1 MDAHDWLGVI
11 GALIVSVGAIYY
23 LYDIV
28 WGQTRPHRVTWAVWT
43 CIGVLGFGVTDSAG
57 AGPGAYVAGVYTVA
71 YIVTFLLSMTRKYGK
86 PGVRPSDIALGVVAL
101 AGVGLWRFGG
111 LGDTPAAALAIV
123 CDAAAVWPTLREA
136 WLQPHSESLPT
147 WSADVVGSALGV
159 AAVTNAS
166 FAANAYPAYLLVAN
180 ALVLAALLG
189 GRSRIKAAR
198 RRVVESA
205 PLTVPPGSGRLEVT
219 GE

>member
-1 MDAHDWLGVI
+1 MNVQDWLGVI

-43 CIGVLGFGVTDSAG
+43 CIGILGFGVTDSAG

-71 YIVTFLLSMTRKYGK
+71 YVITFGLSLTKKYGK
-86 PGVRPSDIALGVVAL
+86 PGVRASDIVLCVVAL
-101 AGVGLWRFGG
+101 AGVALWRFGG
-111 LGDTPAAALAIV
+111 LGDTPAGALAIA

-159 AAVTNAS
+159 IAVTGAS

-189 GRSRIKAAR
+189 GRSRIRAAR
-198 RRVVESA
+198 REATVVA
-205 PLTVPPGSGRLEVT
+205 PLTVPPLSGSLDIT